1 MENQKNGR
9 HERIANLGWDWITSN
24 GFEEKVDSPTYFHEF
39 WSSLCPIWIQSSLFE
54 SFWTQTQLF
63 WSWCYQM
70 GQIYRK
76 IWSVW
81 NKVLKKKTKPA
92 RKKFLVFNK
101 RRRKNEI
108 ITKSLTL
115 IVKLIIDNWAMFQ
128 VSWVFRIYLRQA
140 ALSRNCAY
148 CFLFHFFT
156 KLTRDFHFKGQTI
169 SKGAVHEG
177 RHNFFPMSDPSLP
190 HVVDHHAGKVRNFQ
204 LSKHM
209 IWRSLPVKN
218 GWKSKL

>member
-24 GFEEKVDSPTYFHEF
+24 GFEEKVDAPTYFHEF
-39 WSSLCPIWIQSSLFE
+39 RSSLCPIWIQSSLFE
-54 SFWTQTQLF
+54 SFWAQTQLF

-81 NKVLKKKTKPA
+81 NKVLKKKPNKILYLKKKKIEEKTKEFP
-92 RKKFLVFNK
+92 NH
-101 RRRKNEI
+101 
-108 ITKSLTL
+108 TL

-148 CFLFHFFT
+148 VFLLFFFT
-156 KLTRDFHFKGQTI
+156 VNRGFST
-169 SKGAVHEG
+169 
-177 RHNFFPMSDPSLP
+177 
-190 HVVDHHAGKVRNFQ
+190 
-204 LSKHM
+204 
-209 IWRSLPVKN
+209 
-218 GWKSKL
+218 